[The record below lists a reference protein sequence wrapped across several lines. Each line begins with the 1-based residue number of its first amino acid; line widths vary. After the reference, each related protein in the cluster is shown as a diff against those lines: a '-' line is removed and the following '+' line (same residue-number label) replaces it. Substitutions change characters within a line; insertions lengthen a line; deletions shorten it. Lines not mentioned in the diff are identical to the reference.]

1 MKKILKTFNLYCLSF
16 LFLAAMN
23 ACQNDDV
30 AFPDEEEASGSM
42 PLGVF

>member
-1 MKKILKTFNLYCLSF
+1 MKKILKTFSLYCLSF

-30 AFPDEEEASGSM
+30 ASIDE
-42 PLGVF
+42 